1 MKKTGR
7 SMCISGMVDINT
19 ADYVYVSAATGQPN
33 AIFKNIFQD
42 MRKGYAYKV
51 TYASLFPNVTSG
63 SNTLLDL
70 PFAIQTFS
78 VRELRRFTRENGAL
92 NSGDFNGTAGGV
104 LNTGASLAANNRTI
118 GIVGGINSSS
128 ARYNHAPYSYQ
139 GDYVIKGDA
148 MVTQSISLCVSAAYQ
163 STSDT
168 QTSYYIELEEYD
180 ITDNEE
186 ILLILN
192 ERSQTNSN
200 AE

>member
-7 SMCISGMVDINT
+7 SLCLSGMVGIDD
-19 ADYVYVSAATGQPN
+19 ADYVYISDATGAPY
-33 AIFKNIFQD
+33 AIFQNIFQD

-51 TYASLFPNVTSG
+51 TYASLFPNVTFTG
-63 SNTLLDL
+63 TLLDL
-70 PFAIQTFS
+70 PYAIQTFS
-78 VRELRRFTRENGAL
+78 VRELRRFTNDDGAV
-92 NSGDFNGTAGGV
+92 NAGDFSSVPGATR
-104 LNTGASLAANNRTI
+104 NTGASLAANNRTI

-128 ARYNHAPYSYQ
+128 ARYNHAPYNYQ
-139 GDYVIKGDA
+139 NDYVIKGDA
-148 MVTQSISLCVSAAYQ
+148 MVTQSISLCVNAENQAAN
-163 STSDT
+163 STF
-168 QTSYYIELEEYD
+168 TSYYIELEEYD

>member
-1 MKKTGR
+1 
-7 SMCISGMVDINT
+7 MCISGMVDINT
-19 ADYVYVSAATGQPN
+19 ADYVYVSSATSQPN
-33 AIFKNIFQD
+33 AIFTNIFQD

-63 SNTLLDL
+63 SSTLLDL
-70 PFAIQTFS
+70 PFSIQTFS
-78 VRELRRFTRENGAL
+78 VRELRRFTRQDGAL
-92 NSGDFNGTAGGV
+92 HSGDFAGIQGGV
-104 LNTGASLAANNRTI
+104 LNTGGSLAANNRTI
-118 GIVGGINSSS
+118 GVVGGINSSS